1 MDFVVSVYDITKVF
15 HKSEQ
20 YGLTS
25 QLRRA
30 SVSVP
35 SNLAEGAARK
45 TKNEFIRF
53 LYISLASLSEIETQ
67 LILLSRLSYIDNE
80 KELISSL
87 TIIRKML
94 LGLIKSLKRQ
104 KNGSS
109 PITHHSST
117 NQ

>member
-1 MDFVVSVYDITKVF
+1 MSVETHKDLDVWRLSMDFVVSVYDITKDF

-67 LILLSRLSYIDNE
+67 LILLSRLSYIDND
-80 KELISSL
+80 KELILSL
-87 TIIRKML
+87 TTIRKML
-94 LGLIKSLKRQ
+94 LGLIKSLK
-104 KNGSS
+104 
-109 PITHHSST
+109 
-117 NQ
+117 